1 MFIDPE
7 DRIEPEFRDKLSIE
21 NALKYMWT
29 RIYVNRRYFLE
40 NEDELEKL
48 LGRQVDRECLA
59 IKKKEDENED
69 ENEYENERPS
79 LVCQEIFYRLMVE
92 LFGEPTADESDDRD
106 EKQEG
111 EFEKALMVREFR
123 KLYFDGNFLK
133 ATARRGNYYI
143 LFSHCW

>member
-1 MFIDPE
+1 M
-7 DRIEPEFRDKLSIE
+7 
-21 NALKYMWT
+21 
-29 RIYVNRRYFLE
+29 
-40 NEDELEKL
+40 
-48 LGRQVDRECLA
+48 DRECLA